1 MKTNENSAPDAAAP
15 ANGLANPNNLE
26 RTREILF
33 GPNLRDIEKRFA
45 RIEERLT
52 REIGEAREEFR
63 RRLEQVESHFKSEI
77 ETLNGHVG
85 TEREERSRQLKQVVN
100 DRTAADGSLEE
111 KLSQLVEA
119 TSRTTRDLS
128 NQTREQHRLL
138 AEELQAKF
146 DTLTSHLAREA
157 ATLREDK
164 TDRAALADMLG
175 EIAMRLRGD
184 VPAIP
189 DHHEGG

>member
-1 MKTNENSAPDAAAP
+1 MKTNENVTADSAVQ
-15 ANGLANPNNLE
+15 ANGISSPNNLE

-33 GPNLRDIEKRFA
+33 GPNLREIEKRFS

-52 REIGEAREEFR
+52 REVGEAREEFR
-63 RRLEQVESHFKSEI
+63 RRLEQVETHFKSEI
-77 ETLNGHVG
+77 EILNGHVG
-85 TEREERSRQLKQVVN
+85 AEREERSRQLKQTVN
-100 DRTAADGSLEE
+100 ERTAADGALEE
-111 KLSQLVEA
+111 KLSQLVES
-119 TSRTTRDLS
+119 TGRTTRDLS

-138 AEELQAKF
+138 AEELQHKF
-146 DTLTSHLAREA
+146 DTLTANLAREA

-184 VPAIP
+184 VPSLP
-189 DHHEGG
+189 DHQEGG

>member
-1 MKTNENSAPDAAAP
+1 MKTNENTAADAAAQ

-33 GPNLRDIEKRFA
+33 GPNLREIEKRFT
-45 RIEERLT
+45 RIEERIS
-52 REIGEAREEFR
+52 REVGEAREEFR
-63 RRLEQVESHFKSEI
+63 RRLEQVETHFKSEI
-77 ETLNGHVG
+77 EVLNGHVN
-85 TEREERSRQLKQVVN
+85 TEREERSRLHKQAVGE
-100 DRTAADGSLEE
+100 RTAADSALEE
-111 KLSQLVEA
+111 KLSQLVESS
-119 TSRTTRDLS
+119 SRTTRDLS

-138 AEELQAKF
+138 AEEMQHKF
-146 DTLTSHLAREA
+146 DTLTSNLAREA

-184 VPAIP
+184 VPSIP
-189 DHHEGG
+189 NHQEGG

>member
-1 MKTNENSAPDAAAP
+1 MKTNDNATADPAAP
-15 ANGLANPNNLE
+15 ANGLANPNSLE

-33 GPNLRDIEKRFA
+33 GPNLREIEKRFG
-45 RIEERLT
+45 RLEERLE
-52 REIGEAREEFR
+52 RELSEAREEFR
-63 RRLEQVESHFKSEI
+63 RRLEQFETHFKSEI

-85 TEREERSRQLKQVVN
+85 TEREERSRLLKQAAN
-100 DRTAADGSLEE
+100 ERTAADGALEE
-111 KLSQLVEA
+111 KLSQLVESTGRA
-119 TSRTTRDLS
+119 TRDVS

-138 AEELQAKF
+138 AEELQHKF
-146 DTLTSHLAREA
+146 DTLTSNLAREA

-184 VPAIP
+184 VPSIP
-189 DHHEGG
+189 DHQPGG

>member
-1 MKTNENSAPDAAAP
+1 MKTNENATADPAAP
-15 ANGLANPNNLE
+15 GNGLANPNSLE

-33 GPNLRDIEKRFA
+33 GPNLREIEKRFG
-45 RIEERLT
+45 RLEERLS
-52 REIGEAREEFR
+52 REVGEAREEFR
-63 RRLEQVESHFKSEI
+63 RRLEQFETHIKSEI

-85 TEREERSRQLKQVVN
+85 TEREERSRLLKQAVN
-100 DRTAADGSLEE
+100 DRTAADSALEE
-111 KLSQLVEA
+111 KLSQLVESTGRA
-119 TSRTTRDLS
+119 TRDLS

-138 AEELQAKF
+138 AEELQHKF
-146 DTLTSHLAREA
+146 DTLTSNLAREA

-184 VPAIP
+184 VPSIP
-189 DHHEGG
+189 EHQPGG

>member
-1 MKTNENSAPDAAAP
+1 MKTNENATADSAAQ
-15 ANGLANPNNLE
+15 ANGMANPNNLE

-33 GPNLRDIEKRFA
+33 GPNLREIEKRFT

-52 REIGEAREEFR
+52 REVGEAREEFR
-63 RRLEQVESHFKSEI
+63 RRLEQVETHFKSEI
-77 ETLNGHVG
+77 EILNGHVG
-85 TEREERSRQLKQVVN
+85 TEREERSRQLKQAN
-100 DRTAADGSLEE
+100 NERAAADSSLEE
-111 KLSQLVEA
+111 KLSQLVES
-119 TSRTTRDLS
+119 TGRTTRDLS

-138 AEELQAKF
+138 AEELQHKF
-146 DTLTSHLAREA
+146 DTLTSNLAREA

-184 VPAIP
+184 VPSLP
-189 DHHEGG
+189 DHQEGG